1 MQQCIVAAAV
11 GIAAAKCQM
20 YSIYE
25 HGLVGIMDQKKM
37 LPLYRSDSNKLIATS
52 NSKLQLPNCIS
63 CQIVC
68 YLLLIFFLVLIC

>member
-1 MQQCIVAAAV
+1 MQQCSVAGAV
-11 GIAAAKCQM
+11 GIAAAKGQM
-20 YSIYE
+20 YFINE
-25 HGLVGIMDQKKM
+25 HWLLGIMEKKKM